1 METSHIDTFESNSE
15 VGCTKD
21 DLIRYILSLDDRVVD
36 LYILS
41 RLTLICTKV
50 TRLNLPSYIVGL
62 FTSIAIFLLSFT
74 ILLVRGEPLFPVSY
88 HLLLVSL
95 ETGLALVIMN
105 SAYLYS
111 RQILFDILECFS
123 DENAFA
129 DIARWLRLVS
139 NPIVQLLTCFFF
151 ALLGC
156 GLAASWSGN
165 KDGIP
170 IFLSSYI
177 IVFIAGFLIGNGAYF
192 ALTAPTLAC
201 VLSKCRFCLYCFA
214 PSEAPFIRKV
224 KSCFGMMTIGNA
236 IVFSVVMLEI
246 YLMGPSGSK
255 TTMRLALLCLL
266 FGVSIISYSFLY
278 PHLFLSR
285 IVRREKWA
293 VLDNMQAKISSL
305 YGGQNLPDPKVAGEI
320 RELMDLYNLAKQSSD
335 SSLNF
340 AVLWTYFSS
349 LILPMASFLAG
360 LVNWRDLLSKGG
372 L

>member
-1 METSHIDTFESNSE
+1 MQTSHIDTLESGSE

-21 DLIRYILSLDDRVVD
+21 DLIHYILSLDERVVD
-36 LYILS
+36 LKILS
-41 RLTLICTKV
+41 RLTLICAKITS
-50 TRLNLPSYIVGL
+50 LNLPSYIIGL
-62 FTSIAIFLLSFT
+62 FTSIAVFLVSFI
-74 ILLVRGEPLFPVSY
+74 ILLVRGEPIFPVSY
-88 HLLLVSL
+88 HLLFVSL
-95 ETGLALVIMN
+95 QAGLALVIMK

-111 RQILFDILECFS
+111 RQVLFDILDCFS
-123 DENAFA
+123 DEKAFA
-129 DIARWLRLVS
+129 DIVRWVRRVS
-139 NPIVQLLTCFFF
+139 NPTIQLVTCFFF
-151 ALLGC
+151 ALLAC
-156 GLAASWSGN
+156 GLVDSWTGN
-165 KDGIP
+165 KGRIP

-177 IVFIAGFLIGNGAYF
+177 VVFIAGFLIGNGAYF
-192 ALTAPTLAC
+192 ALTVPTVAC
-201 VLSKCRFCLYCFA
+201 VLSKCRFRLYCFA

-266 FGVSIISYSFLY
+266 FGVSVISYSFLY

-293 VLDNMQAKISSL
+293 VLDTLQAKISSL
-305 YGGQNLPDPKVAGEI
+305 YGGQDLPGPKIAGEI
-320 RELMDLYNLAKQSSD
+320 RELMDLYNLAKQSPD

-349 LILPMASFLAG
+349 LILPMASFVAG
-360 LVNWRDLLSKGG
+360 LINWRDLLSKAG